1 MVRCTMRGGPSLACQ
16 NPFWGWLLRVSEAPK
31 TKARPLVTRKKA
43 TITRTI
49 IAGLAE
55 GPNMRVV
62 LWCEG
67 VFAGEV
73 PTFIPVSLSLGQSPF
88 SLQDSDLLITN

>member
-1 MVRCTMRGGPSLACQ
+1 LTRRTKRGGSLFANQ
-16 NPFWGWLLRVSEAPK
+16 KPLWGCLLRESVIPK
-31 TKARPLVTRKKA
+31 AKARPLEMRKKA

-55 GPNMRVV
+55 GPNMCVV
-62 LWCEG
+62 LSCEG

-73 PTFIPVSLSLGQSPF
+73 PKFIPVSLSLGQSTF
-88 SLQDSDLLITN
+88 SLQDNDLLITN